1 MSEINTKQGSP
12 IGWIAST
19 WMASG
24 IPFVAMST
32 TVAAMYNSFKLPDTD
47 VAFWTGLIMLPW
59 AFKFLWTP
67 FLEMFKTK
75 KYFVYVSQFF
85 LGVLFALVAVSLISD
100 RFFALSIG
108 LFLAIGVAA
117 STQDAAAD
125 GLYIHELNTQT
136 QQQLLGW
143 KTVFQNIAKALFG
156 PGLVMLAFQIE
167 EAYGLKI
174 AWMVVMIIYAIVMI
188 TMGVISANYLPTG
201 GNAIHEVESAPEA
214 IVIYKDVLVQ
224 FLKRKNL
231 WIGFGFFFLYRLAE
245 AQVVTIAPLFF
256 KATRVDGGLGIDKE
270 DTSFMFGVIGVIAFT
285 AGSLASGYF
294 VAKRTFNRKMLL
306 TLCAIMHI
314 PLLLYSYLAI
324 AQPVDDM
331 PIIIMLALQQFCYG
345 FGLLAMVY
353 YALQELTPG
362 RYPLA
367 NFSFAVAMMHLAY
380 VVPTMFSGYLSDY
393 MGYYEFFIW
402 IIICSIPAFVVSAT
416 VPLNQS
422 NNTTTAS

>member
-12 IGWIAST
+12 LGWIAST
-19 WMASG
+19 WMATG
-24 IPFVAMST
+24 IPFIAMST

-100 RFFALSIG
+100 RFISLSIG

-125 GLYIHELNTQT
+125 GIYIHELDTT
-136 QQQLLGW
+136 LQQRFLGW
-143 KTVFQNIAKALFG
+143 KTLFQNLAKALFG
-156 PGLVMLAFQIE
+156 PGLIMLAFQIE

-174 AWMVVMIIYAIVMI
+174 AWMVVMIIYAIIMI
-188 TMGVISANYLPTG
+188 VMGVISANYLPSG
-201 GNAIHEVESAPEA
+201 GNAVHEVESAPEA
-214 IVIYKDVLVQ
+214 IVIYKDVIVQ

-231 WIGFGFFFLYRLAE
+231 IAGFGFFFLYRLAE

-256 KATRVDGGLGIDKE
+256 KATRVEGGLGIDKD
-270 DTSFMFGVIGVIAFT
+270 DTSFIFGVIGLIAFI
-285 AGSLASGYF
+285 AGSVASGYY
-294 VAKRTFNRKMLL
+294 VASKTFTRKTLL
-306 TLCAIMHI
+306 TLCAIMHV
-314 PLLLYSYLAI
+314 PLLIFAYLAI
-324 AQPVDDM
+324 SQPVDDL
-331 PIIIMLALQQFCYG
+331 PIIIMVAFQQFSYG
-345 FGLLAMVY
+345 FGLLAIVY
-353 YALQELTPG
+353 FTLQELTPG

-367 NFSFAVAMMHLAY
+367 NFSFAVGMMHLAY

-402 IIICSIPAFVVSAT
+402 IIICSIPAFVISAT
-416 VPLNQS
+416 VPLTQS
-422 NNTTTAS
+422 NNATAS

>member
-12 IGWIAST
+12 LGWIAST
-19 WMASG
+19 WMATG

-47 VAFWTGLIMLPW
+47 VAFWTGIIMLPW
-59 AFKFLWTP
+59 AFKFFWTP
-67 FLEMFKTK
+67 FLEMFKSK

-117 STQDAAAD
+117 ATQDAAAD
-125 GLYIHELNTQT
+125 GIYIHELDTT
-136 QQQLLGW
+136 QQQRLLGW

-156 PGLVMLAFQIE
+156 PALVMLAFQIE

-174 AWMVVMIIYAIVMI
+174 AWMVVMIIYAIIMI
-188 TMGVISANYLPTG
+188 VMGVISVNYLPTG
-201 GNAIHEVESAPEA
+201 GNAVHEVESAPEA
-214 IVIYKDVLVQ
+214 IVIYKDVIVQ

-231 WIGFGFFFLYRLAE
+231 IAGFGFFFLYRLAE
-245 AQVVTIAPLFF
+245 AQVATIAPLFF
-256 KATRVDGGLGIDKE
+256 KATRVDGGLGIDKA
-270 DTSFMFGVIGVIAFT
+270 DTSFIFGVIGVIAFT
-285 AGSLASGYF
+285 AGTLASGYF
-294 VAKRTFNRKMLL
+294 VAKRTFSRKTLL
-306 TLCAIMHI
+306 SLCAIMHV
-314 PLLLYSYLAI
+314 PLMIYSYLAI
-324 AQPVDDM
+324 SQPVDDL
-331 PIIIMLALQQFCYG
+331 PIIIMVAFQQFCYG
-345 FGLLAMVY
+345 FGLLAIVY
-353 YALQELTPG
+353 YTLKELTPG

-402 IIICSIPAFVVSAT
+402 IIICSIPAFVISAT
-416 VPLNQS
+416 VPLSQS
-422 NNTTTAS
+422 NQPTAS